1 MILGARFFLIAIF
14 ELFLILGDFE
24 DQDQNKDFSP
34 SSFFIFRVLSNGI
47 CEAFF
52 KIKIK
57 ESLFSIS
64 GDFFDFAVRFY
75 QSSISPLKNS
85 HHPTPMTLPLKN
97 SHPL

>member
-85 HHPTPMTLPLKN
+85 HFL
-97 SHPL
+97 